1 MASFFLF
8 AKEGWEDEYS
18 LKFETRNELEN
29 YIIKKTEENERCGT
43 GFKVVTVVR
52 GEELTFD
59 IVQKETVIRWN

>member
-8 AKEGWEDEYS
+8 AKEGYGDEYS
-18 LKFETRNELEN
+18 IEFETRNELEN
-29 YIIKKTEENERCGT
+29 YIIKKTEENERCET
-43 GFKVVTVVR
+43 GFKVVAVVH